1 MDADGRKLLRFYQ
14 ESLRTMT
21 EAQLLNEQRTLIQE
35 ESSVYGWFEECRKWK
50 DTENLR
56 ISEKRSMVEDGLK
69 NVRNYGV
76 AAHNPAPSQASFSV
90 GKGGKFRS
98 CSGPS
103 KSGRGSLSRQEFDVL
118 SPLMG
123 SSASDGSRPP
133 PPPFHGG
140 VMYAGGPSHASY
152 HPTSSSG
159 RIGGGHFVIILLL
172 VLILGT
178 VPLLLDRHSSFDFLT
193 DAKDADATLPAGA
206 ESNGQIPSVG
216 GYGFLGGNAP
226 VYTPGQGLQGAQ
238 PNRGPSDLYNNLPW
252 LNSPEIKNTGSQNDN
267 RSTTIFIRL

>member
-159 RIGGGHFVIILLL
+159 RIGGGHF
-172 VLILGT
+172 
-178 VPLLLDRHSSFDFLT
+178 
-193 DAKDADATLPAGA
+193 GA

-267 RSTTIFIRL
+267 RSTTIFISPPSLVTPQLRDTDDVTLPPPYSPILPDIKRDNDNA